1 MKRLML
7 VGETGAGKRSFIRA
21 LSGGELPPR
30 LPMSVEFHGS
40 FINTPGEFL
49 ENRRFYRY
57 LITASADCDMV
68 AFLQDATRRASLFNP
83 LFASSFNR
91 KLLGIVSKTDAEG
104 ADPERAER
112 LLRNAGAKDI
122 IRVSVHTGDGLDAL
136 RALLNEI
143 F

>member
-7 VGETGAGKRSFIRA
+7 VGETGAGKRSLIRA
-21 LSGGELPPR
+21 LSGGELPSR

-49 ENRRFYRY
+49 ENRRFYCR
-57 LITASADCDMV
+57 LITAAADCDIV
-68 AFLQDATRRASLFNP
+68 AFVQDATRRASLFPP

-91 KLLGIVSKTDAEG
+91 KLVGVISKTDAEE
-104 ADPERAER
+104 ADPERADR

-122 IRVSVHTGDGLDAL
+122 LRVSARTGDGVEAL
-136 RALLNEI
+136 RVLLG
-143 F
+143 

>member
-7 VGETGAGKRSFIRA
+7 VGETGAGKRSLIRA
-21 LSGGELPPR
+21 LFDEELPPR
-30 LPMSVEFHGS
+30 LPMSVEFHGP

-57 LITASADCDMV
+57 LITASADADIV
-68 AFLQDATRRASLFNP
+68 AFIQDATRRASLFPP
-83 LFASSFNR
+83 LFVASFNR

-112 LLRNAGAKDI
+112 LLGNAGAKDI
-122 IRVSVHTGDGLDAL
+122 IRVSARTGDGLEAL
-136 RALLNEI
+136 RALLG
-143 F
+143 

>member
-7 VGETGAGKRSFIRA
+7 VGETGAGKRSLIRA
-21 LSGGELPPR
+21 LSGGELPSR

-57 LITASADCDMV
+57 LITASADADIV
-68 AFLQDATRRASLFNP
+68 AFIQDATRRASLFPP
-83 LFASSFNR
+83 LFAASFNR
-91 KLLGIVSKTDAEG
+91 NLVGVISKTDAEG

-122 IRVSVHTGDGLDAL
+122 LRVSARTGDGLKAL
-136 RALLNEI
+136 RSMLA
-143 F
+143 